1 MTFIG
6 GLVFFSITW
15 WLVFFAVLPWGVRS
29 HEEAGVKTEAGV
41 PAGIPHNPPMLR
53 KVLITTGITLLLLG
67 AFYLVVEYDPFGY
80 REFMNSY

>member
-29 HEEAGVKTEAGV
+29 HEEAGVDRAAGV
-41 PAGIPHNPPMLR
+41 PTGIPHDPRLLK
-53 KVLITTGITLLLLG
+53 KVLITTGIALVLL
-67 AFYLVVEYDPFGY
+67 AIFSVVVEYDLVGY
-80 REFMNSY
+80 RAYMESY